1 MPICPAVQPP
11 PLPPPPPPP
20 ASYLTREIR
29 SHAPHGRT
37 MAPRLDPQP
46 VWYGRW
52 WLAAVVVVTVAAGHS
67 NGRLVSGGNPRAI
80 HTSPRDH
87 DHGADSRPPVSQS
100 HWTSLKHA
108 RRIVSRAQ
116 PPGGA
121 HHQAASEQYSA
132 HDTTMRACVVRGKE
146 LTSSS
151 RQGPRGTGGAVLRCM
166 CVCVWGASSGH
177 TPLTWP

>member
-1 MPICPAVQPP
+1 
-11 PLPPPPPPP
+11 
-20 ASYLTREIR
+20 
-29 SHAPHGRT
+29 

-67 NGRLVSGGNPRAI
+67 NGRLPNGNPRAI
-80 HTSPRDH
+80 HTSPREH

-121 HHQAASEQYSA
+121 HAQAASEQYSA
-132 HDTTMRACVVRGKE
+132 HMIRQCVHA
-146 LTSSS
+146 L
-151 RQGPRGTGGAVLRCM
+151 
-166 CVCVWGASSGH
+166 
-177 TPLTWP
+177 